1 MYKACVSE
9 RLGINERLV
18 NTATRVLYGE
28 LTCGKSRSLILS
40 LSITLALSHTHT
52 LLISKNLKQFQA
64 KCTFN
69 PTVSGKITER
79 LCLNSLGAAMAILG
93 RSTRQF

>member
-1 MYKACVSE
+1 MENS
-9 RLGINERLV
+9 LV
-18 NTATRVLYGE
+18 VNRDL
-28 LTCGKSRSLILS
+28 SFSLS

-93 RSTRQF
+93 RSTW